1 MFLARRKFVQSSLLF
16 TASTVLFWESTR
28 SVLAQSLR
36 LGDQLPAEV
45 LRDPVL
51 SFTRETFEP
60 YVGGY
65 FEVPGARGNML
76 ALKLLKVE
84 AYEPKAGIT
93 TLATVTTNSF
103 RLLFSA
109 DGELPI
115 FSTIH
120 PVKHGA
126 LGQFNLFLTR
136 RDGEGRE
143 IYYEAVFSHIR

>member
-1 MFLARRKFVQSSLLF
+1 MLLARRKFVKSGLLF
-16 TASTVLFWESTR
+16 TATTALFWGSAKAA
-28 SVLAQSLR
+28 LAQTLK

-51 SFTRETFEP
+51 SFRKETFEP

-65 FEVPGARGNML
+65 FEVPGARGKML
-76 ALKLLKVE
+76 AMKLLKVE
-84 AYEPKAGIT
+84 AYEPKT
-93 TLATVTTNSF
+93 RTVVTDSF

-115 FSTIH
+115 FSSIH

-126 LGQFNLFLTR
+126 LGEFNLFLSR
-136 RDGEGRE
+136 LGSADGE
-143 IYYEAVFSHIR
+143 ILYEAVFNHMR